1 MAKRSFPLVY
11 EKRILIAHKEHT
23 IRIWENLWRRVEKSV
38 YHSILFLL
46 ILKHKL
52 IISYNITLISRKG
65 KVREYT
71 SLPSMAFVTGVL
83 LPYGDKGAFIAA
95 GGVRMG
101 GPPNRAYRPRARAI
115 HKIWGGGEVYHYGD
129 YRGKGGMKGSCGWI
143 CIDVEKG
150 SAPSQ
155 EKRKTIRHLTWR
167 TRV

>member
-1 MAKRSFPLVY
+1 
-11 EKRILIAHKEHT
+11 
-23 IRIWENLWRRVEKSV
+23 
-38 YHSILFLL
+38 
-46 ILKHKL
+46 
-52 IISYNITLISRKG
+52 
-65 KVREYT
+65 
-71 SLPSMAFVTGVL
+71 
-83 LPYGDKGAFIAA
+83 
-95 GGVRMG
+95 MG